1 MKKVITILITLVL
14 VASLFGC
21 SATKEPPKDVSE
33 KMYEYGVAALE
44 ICDDFL
50 NNDIDENTA
59 KVKIDQIYEN
69 AKYYNQKKYEEFG
82 VETYY
87 EISDYQY
94 KKDSFIESDIYLIS
108 SDLTLRS
115 ISGTPS
121 KEKITEKRDKLA
133 KDLNKK

>member
-1 MKKVITILITLVL
+1 MKKVITILITFVL
-14 VASLFGC
+14 AASLFGC

-44 ICDDFL
+44 ISDDFL
-50 NNDIDENTA
+50 NNDIDEDTA
-59 KVKIDQIYEN
+59 KAKINQIYDN
-69 AKYYNQKKYEEFG
+69 AKSYNQNKYKELG

-121 KEKITEKRDKLA
+121 KEKIKEKRDKLA
-133 KDLNKK
+133 KDLNRE